1 MKSFSKESKDKIV
14 LDLKQVS
21 NNWGSLLSKY
31 DEEDLT
37 NQQDIDKLSK
47 TLDSLKDNKSI
58 SDSISKEIQ
67 EKESNIKRIRSSKK
81 DLIAYLDIKK
91 SQIGKLVSRS
101 KIQEDN
107 KKKLWRHWNEILKIW
122 NQNYKN

>member
-31 DEEDLT
+31 DEEVLT

-58 SDSISKEIQ
+58 SDSTSKEIQ

-101 KIQEDN
+101 KIQENN
-107 KKKLWRHWNEILKIW
+107 KKEIMETLK
-122 NQNYKN
+122 